1 MRAIIACAVR
11 LGGYGDSEWMV
22 GYYSIVQLFRQGET
36 LHADHRSV
44 RFLGFRVGEAKVGCT
59 KNISF
64 QDQAS
69 VVVQRCVLL
78 SGYQDALRTVRR
90 KDPDL
95 VQQNL
100 GHADVAF
107 SV

>member
-1 MRAIIACAVR
+1 
-11 LGGYGDSEWMV
+11 MV
-22 GYYSIVQLFRQGET
+22 GYSSIIQLFRQGET

-44 RFLGFRVGEAKVGCT
+44 CFLGFRVREAKVGRT

-69 VVVQRCVLL
+69 VVVQRRVLL
-78 SGYQDALRTVRR
+78 SGYQDALRTVGR

-95 VQQNL
+95 VEQNL
-100 GHADVAF
+100 RYVDVAF
-107 SV
+107 GVQLDPIEC

>member
-1 MRAIIACAVR
+1 VRAIIACAVR

-44 RFLGFRVGEAKVGCT
+44 RFLGFRVGEAQVGCT
-59 KNISF
+59 KNMSF
-64 QDQAS
+64 PKQTS
-69 VVVQRCVLL
+69 VVVQRRVLL
-78 SGYQDALRTVRR
+78 GGYQHALRTVGR

-100 GHADVAF
+100 GHVDVAF